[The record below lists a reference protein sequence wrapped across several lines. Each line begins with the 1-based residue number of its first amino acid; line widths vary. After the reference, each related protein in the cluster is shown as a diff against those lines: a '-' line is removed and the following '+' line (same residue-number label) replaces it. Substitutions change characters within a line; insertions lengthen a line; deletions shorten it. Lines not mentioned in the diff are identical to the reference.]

1 MSPNQLPT
9 YSVALAETLIAM
21 VSGQSQVR
29 PISVTM
35 SNLRVILLKASR
47 NHHTFRLFFQTYA
60 HIDYATVTASD
71 VRSATCTVNQLV
83 TNDQASS

>member
-1 MSPNQLPT
+1 MSPNQLPI
-9 YSVALAETLIAM
+9 YSVAVAETLIAM
-21 VSGQSQVR
+21 VSGEGQVR
-29 PISVTM
+29 PISFTM
-35 SNLRVILLKASR
+35 SKTSLLLKASR

>member
-1 MSPNQLPT
+1 M
-9 YSVALAETLIAM
+9 YSVAVAETLIAM
-21 VSGQSQVR
+21 VSGEGQVR

-35 SNLRVILLKASR
+35 SNLKTSLLLKASR